1 MRIGEDGGP
10 LYRPEQPGR
19 QSAAREPIPLS
30 DPNIKLRAAW
40 STGRQG
46 SGLHLIPRRRGL
58 RARHSAHRRRC
69 AAAIRALPSVVLG
82 PVERPP
88 WKRQRRLP
96 GSTLTRQGAPVWV
109 QAPQRGRSL
118 RRSGERSPASP
129 ISARRLH
136 LPPIPQAELS
146 KLGLVLPGRRSSRAD
161 ARGSSSLASRMA
173 AAAWPGRHQW
183 GLGVQPPFAALPLII
198 APEFFERMSCFV
210 RFLVKAH
217 DAHTRDPRSAATFY
231 TDAHCRKRFPANAS
245 SSAGSEM
252 P

>member
-136 LPPIPQAELS
+136 LPPIPQAES
-146 KLGLVLPGRRSSRAD
+146 EQVRSRVAGQTIQPCRCQRFQFSSVTNGGGGLARAASMGAWRAASLCRSSSNNRARIFRTD
-161 ARGSSSLASRMA
+161 VMFCKV
-173 AAAWPGRHQW
+173 PGKS
-183 GLGVQPPFAALPLII
+183 P
-198 APEFFERMSCFV
+198 
-210 RFLVKAH
+210 
-217 DAHTRDPRSAATFY
+217 
-231 TDAHCRKRFPANAS
+231 
-245 SSAGSEM
+245 
-252 P
+252 